1 MRIMPCRNTLP
12 LLLACLF
19 VLPTSAVVASE
30 AVDSRAAAASED
42 GLVSLLSA
50 EFELQ
55 GGETASAAASYLKAA
70 EGSDDSALAER
81 AARVALAAGEPD
93 IAQRA
98 LARWAELKPEAVE
111 RLPLEA
117 NLALNLGQRQVAVDS
132 LRQLLKQD
140 DGSQWQLALQAM
152 AQTESRE
159 LSASVLGDLV
169 DADAL
174 PAEPDAWY
182 GFGSLAR
189 NLGDDALSDRMADIA
204 MQRFPDRAR
213 VWLWQADRQ
222 RRAGDLSAA
231 RSAVDKA
238 LALEPED
245 TRLRMTAAT
254 ELNTQGDPAAAAAIL
269 AKGPQNALIRTGR
282 LAYLARAHDE
292 AGLSALYEEIK
303 AEIAEDPSRLDDPQ
317 RFLLGQLG
325 ELLKRPQEAMEWY
338 EGVRD
343 PARRGEAALR
353 IAVQLEA
360 LDRLDDAEDRL
371 REMQAS
377 EAEDGQ
383 AVRDSYLLQAEL
395 LRKHQRAQDAVDTY
409 SRGLLI
415 FEDDPQLLYA
425 RALTYESLDQV
436 DKAEADLKRLVEL
449 DPEDANALNA
459 LGYTLA
465 DRTQRFEEALGYIRR
480 ALEIEPEAAAM
491 VDSLGWVMYRMGN
504 AKEALVQLR
513 KAFELQPDPEVAA
526 HLGEVLWQ
534 SGQREQAR
542 AIWQRGLELDPDNV
556 VLKDTM
562 QRLDA

>member
-1 MRIMPCRNTLP
+1 MDDKKHDKSVSVDETTEIDTERR
-12 LLLACLF
+12 
-19 VLPTSAVVASE
+19 E
-30 AVDSRAAAASED
+30 A
-42 GLVSLLSA
+42 L
-50 EFELQ
+50 
-55 GGETASAAASYLKAA
+55 
-70 EGSDDSALAER
+70 
-81 AARVALAAGEPD
+81 
-93 IAQRA
+93 
-98 LARWAELKPEAVE
+98 E
-111 RLPLEA
+111 RL
-117 NLALNLGQRQVAVDS
+117 GR
-132 LRQLLKQD
+132 
-140 DGSQWQLALQAM
+140 
-152 AQTESRE
+152 
-159 LSASVLGDLV
+159 GDL
-169 DADAL
+169 
-174 PAEPDAWY
+174 EY
-182 GFGSLAR
+182 
-189 NLGDDALSDRMADIA
+189 
-204 MQRFPDRAR
+204 
-213 VWLWQADRQ
+213 
-222 RRAGDLSAA
+222 
-231 RSAVDKA
+231 
-238 LALEPED
+238 
-245 TRLRMTAAT
+245 
-254 ELNTQGDPAAAAAIL
+254 
-269 AKGPQNALIRTGR
+269 
-282 LAYLARAHDE
+282 
-292 AGLSALYEEIK
+292 
-303 AEIAEDPSRLDDPQ
+303 
-317 RFLLGQLG
+317 
-325 ELLKRPQEAMEWY
+325 
-338 EGVRD
+338 
-343 PARRGEAALR
+343 RGEAELR